1 MSSPQNNPQN
11 SPENSPE
18 GTPTSGRRS
27 AARRVAVL
35 GAGSWGTTFAQLV
48 ADADPRAR
56 VVVWGRDPVVVAE
69 IATSSAN
76 SAYLPG
82 LRLPAGVTA
91 TTDLAEA
98 LHDVDDVVLAVPVQ
112 RLRGVLA
119 TAVPH
124 LVAGVRRSG
133 RVPVFV
139 SLLKGLEVDT
149 HLRVS
154 QLVEEVLAPVAAAG
168 RGGPGGSTGGS
179 TSGVP
184 YAVVSGPN
192 LAREIAERRPCATVV
207 ASTDPEVAD
216 RTAALCATDYF
227 RPFTT
232 VDVVGVEIAGAAKNL
247 LAVGVG
253 LAEGLGLG
261 DNAKA
266 SVIALGLAEV
276 TRLVVALGGSAST
289 VAGLAG
295 AGDAFATCA
304 STLSRNHRLGVG
316 LSQGRPLAE
325 VLATLGGTAEAVGTA
340 RSVSAMADDAG
351 VAMGVVEQVAAVLVD
366 GRDPRDAALHLLSQP
381 LRDERPRR
389 A

>member
-1 MSSPQNNPQN
+1 VSTPVSSA
-11 SPENSPE
+11 
-18 GTPTSGRRS
+18 TTSSTTSDRR
-27 AARRVAVL
+27 AGGPAEPPGRRVAVL

-98 LHDVDDVVLAVPVQ
+98 LRDVDDVVLAVPVQ
-112 RLRGVLA
+112 RLRGVLV
-119 TAVPH
+119 TALPH
-124 LVAGVRRSG
+124 LAEGARRSR

-154 QLVEEVLAPVAAAG
+154 QLVEEVLAPVVEAAS
-168 RGGPGGSTGGS
+168 GGSGSPTGS
-179 TSGVP
+179 VP

-207 ASTDPEVAD
+207 ASSDPEVAD

-232 VDVVGVEIAGAAKNL
+232 VDVIGVEVAGAAKNL

-276 TRLVVALGGSAST
+276 TRLVTALGGSAST

-340 RSVSAMADDAG
+340 RSISAMADDAG
-351 VAMGVVEQVAAVLVD
+351 VAMGVVEQVAAVLVQ

-381 LRDERPRR
+381 LRDERLRR

>member
-1 MSSPQNNPQN
+1 MSTPVTSQQPDGA
-11 SPENSPE
+11 PEPA
-18 GTPTSGRRS
+18 G
-27 AARRVAVL
+27 RRVAVL

-56 VVVWGRDPVVVAE
+56 VVVWGRDPVVVEE
-69 IATSSAN
+69 IASSSAN

-98 LHDVDDVVLAVPVQ
+98 LRDVDDVVLAVPVQ
-112 RLRGVLA
+112 RLRGVLT
-119 TAVPH
+119 TALPH
-124 LVAGVRRSG
+124 LEAGARRSG

-154 QLVEEVLAPVAAAG
+154 QLVEEVLAPVADAG
-168 RGGPGGSTGGS
+168 SGGAGGP
-179 TSGVP
+179 VP

-232 VDVVGVEIAGAAKNL
+232 VDVIGVEVAGAAKNL

-276 TRLVVALGGSAST
+276 TRLVVALGGAAST

-316 LSQGRPLAE
+316 LSQGRPLAD

-340 RSVSAMADDAG
+340 RSISAMADDAG
-351 VAMGVVEQVAAVLVD
+351 VAMGVVEQVAAVLVE

-381 LRDERPRR
+381 LRDERLRR

>member
-1 MSSPQNNPQN
+1 MSSPQTQQQ
-11 SPENSPE
+11 
-18 GTPTSGRRS
+18 TQQQ
-27 AARRVAVL
+27 AAQQDRGRRVAVL

-48 ADADPRAR
+48 ADADPGAR
-56 VVVWGRDPVVVAE
+56 VVVWGRDPVVVEE

-82 LRLPAGVTA
+82 LRLPVGVTA

-98 LHDVDDVVLAVPVQ
+98 LRDADDVVLAVPVQ

-119 TAVPH
+119 TAAPH
-124 LVAGVRRSG
+124 LEEGVRRSG
-133 RVPVFV
+133 RAPVLV

-154 QLVEEVLAPVAAAG
+154 QLVEEVLAPALAGAAAG
-168 RGGPGGSTGGS
+168 
-179 TSGVP
+179 GVP

-232 VDVVGVEIAGAAKNL
+232 TDVVGVEVAGAAKNL

-276 TRLVVALGGSAST
+276 TRLVVALGGSAAT

-316 LSQGRPLAE
+316 LSQGRPLAD

-340 RSVSAMADDAG
+340 RSITALAEDAG
-351 VAMGVVEQVAAVLVD
+351 VAMGVVEQVAAVLVQ

>member
-1 MSSPQNNPQN
+1 M
-11 SPENSPE
+11 
-18 GTPTSGRRS
+18 TR
-27 AARRVAVL
+27 AAGGRRVAVL

-48 ADADPRAR
+48 ADADPTAS
-56 VVVWGRDPVVVAE
+56 VVVWGRDASVTEE
-69 IATSSAN
+69 ITRERAN
-76 SAYLPG
+76 SRYLPG
-82 LRLPAGVTA
+82 LRLPAGVSG
-91 TTDLAEA
+91 TTGLAAA
-98 LHDVDDVVLAVPVQ
+98 LEGADDVVLAVPVQ
-112 RLRGVLA
+112 RLRGVL
-119 TAVPH
+119 TAAAPH
-124 LVAGVRRSG
+124 LGGSG
-133 RVPVFV
+133 GGRPAVV

-154 QLVEEVLAPVAAAG
+154 QLVAEVLG
-168 RGGPGGSTGGS
+168 EL
-179 TSGVP
+179 P

-207 ASTDPEVAD
+207 ASAHEQVAD

-227 RPFTT
+227 RPFTAR
-232 VDVVGVEIAGAAKNL
+232 DVVGVEVAGAAKNL

-276 TRLVVALGGSAST
+276 TRLVVALGGSAAT

-316 LSQGRPLAE
+316 LSQGRPLQE
-325 VLATLGGTAEAVGTA
+325 VLDGLGGTAEAVGTA
-340 RSVSAMADDAG
+340 RSITALAEGAG
-351 VAMGVVEQVAAVLVD
+351 VAMGVVEQVAAVLVQ

-381 LRDERPRR
+381 LRDERLPWR
-389 A
+389 

>member
-1 MSSPQNNPQN
+1 MSAGRTDS
-11 SPENSPE
+11 SASSR
-18 GTPTSGRRS
+18 GTG
-27 AARRVAVL
+27 RRVAVL

-48 ADADPRAR
+48 ADADPGAR
-56 VVVWGRDPVVVAE
+56 VVVWGRDATVTDE
-69 IATSSAN
+69 ITREHAN
-76 SAYLPG
+76 SRYLRG
-82 LRLPAGVTA
+82 LRLPGGVSG
-91 TTDLAEA
+91 TTDLVAA
-98 LHDVDDVVLAVPVQ
+98 LEGADDVVLAVPVQ

-119 TAVPH
+119 TAAPH
-124 LVAGVRRSG
+124 LGGGAGGASG
-133 RVPVFV
+133 PTVV
-139 SLLKGLEVDT
+139 SLLKGLELET

-154 QLVEEVLAPVAAAG
+154 QLVAEVLG
-168 RGGPGGSTGGS
+168 DL
-179 TSGVP
+179 P

-207 ASTDPEVAD
+207 ASVHEHVAD
-216 RTAALCATDYF
+216 RVAALCATDYF
-227 RPFTT
+227 RPFTAR
-232 VDVVGVEIAGAAKNL
+232 DVVGVEVAGAAKNL

-276 TRLVVALGGSAST
+276 TRLVVALGGSAAT

-316 LSQGRPLAE
+316 LSQGRPLQE
-325 VLATLGGTAEAVGTA
+325 VLDGLGGTAEAVGTA
-340 RSVSAMADDAG
+340 RSITALAEGAG
-351 VAMGVVEQVAAVLVD
+351 VSMGVVGQVAAVLVE

-381 LRDERPRR
+381 LRDERLPWR
-389 A
+389 